1 MHFHRCEICGANL
14 DPGERC
20 DCEQEKERETKR
32 LQKLY
37 VKEGKSDQLAFNWKL
52 DKVGM

>member
-1 MHFHRCEICGANL
+1 MYFNRCETCGAYL

-20 DCEQEKERETKR
+20 DCEQEKEQETKR

-37 VKEGKSDQLAFNWKL
+37 VKEGKSDQLAFNWEL
-52 DKVGM
+52 DKVGV